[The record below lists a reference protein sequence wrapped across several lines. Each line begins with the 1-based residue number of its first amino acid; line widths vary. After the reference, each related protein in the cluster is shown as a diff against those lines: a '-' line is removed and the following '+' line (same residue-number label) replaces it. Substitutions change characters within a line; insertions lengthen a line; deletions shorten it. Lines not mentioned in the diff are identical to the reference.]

1 MSSPLMSP
9 VSPIRKKRN
18 FKALQLKPP
27 PMPTVPPPPPPEP
40 VALRPPPTIAVPVGK
55 KRPPPMI
62 IKAPKVPISGA
73 VSAVE
78 QETTNELTVVASS
91 GPGSAPNTATASTR
105 RNTYHA
111 TLSNTLAN
119 LDMNAEIKFDLRNED
134 LKDLQEL
141 GQGNGGSVK
150 KVEHVPTGTMM
161 AKKIVLIDAKPSVR
175 KQILRELQI
184 MHDCKSKYIIS
195 FWGAFL
201 ADPNICI
208 CMEFMDKGSLD
219 GIYKKI
225 GPIDI
230 DVVGQVALAVLEG
243 LTYLYDVHRIIH
255 RDIKP
260 SNILCNSRGEI
271 KICDFGVSGELIN
284 SIADTFVGTSTYMS
298 PERIQGAQYTVK
310 SDVWS
315 LGISLI
321 ELALGRFPF
330 SESSDS
336 ESDLSDFEG
345 TLSPARPGSHLSSI
359 GLPPAR
365 PRIKTQMQKK
375 DKRKSRGVSLQG
387 GGMTM
392 SILELLQHIVNEPAP
407 RLTPEGRFPREAE
420 EFVDSCLLKDPDVR
434 KTPKDLLVSCSVHD
448 DEVSLDAY
456 ALLPPL

>member
-1 MSSPLMSP
+1 MSSSSSSVISP
-9 VSPIRKKRN
+9 ISPIRKKRN
-18 FKALQLKPP
+18 FKALQLKSQ
-27 PMPTVPPPPPPEP
+27 PTPATTPPPPSEP
-40 VALRPPPTIAVPVGK
+40 VAVRAAPTITPPISSVK

-62 IKAPKVPISGA
+62 IKAPKVLNSGA
-73 VSAVE
+73 VSAIE
-78 QETTNELTVVASS
+78 QDPKDSVVVVSN
-91 GPGSAPNTATASTR
+91 GPGSAPNTASAASLR

-119 LDMNAEIKFDLRNED
+119 LDMNAEHKFDLRNED

-150 KVEHVPTGTMM
+150 KVEHVPTGTIM

-184 MHDCKSKYIIS
+184 MHDCKSKHIIS
-195 FWGAFL
+195 FFGAFL

-225 GPIDI
+225 GAIDI

-330 SESSDS
+330 S
-336 ESDLSDFEG
+336 
-345 TLSPARPGSHLSSI
+345 
-359 GLPPAR
+359 
-365 PRIKTQMQKK
+365 
-375 DKRKSRGVSLQG
+375 DKGVSLQG

-420 EFVDSCLLKDPDVR
+420 EFVDSCLLKDPDLR
-434 KTPKDLLVSCSVHD
+434 KTPKDLFNHIWIQQARVSNVDLETWASTF
-448 DEVSLDAY
+448 
-456 ALLPPL
+456 